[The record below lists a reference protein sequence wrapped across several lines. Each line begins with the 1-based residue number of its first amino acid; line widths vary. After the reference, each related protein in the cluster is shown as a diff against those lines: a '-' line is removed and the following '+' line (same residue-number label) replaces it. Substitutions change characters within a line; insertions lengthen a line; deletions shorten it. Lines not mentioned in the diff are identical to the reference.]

1 MKATI
6 FQITLTFLFL
16 FTAIP
21 TMAENP
27 LLGVGGISAN
37 SPRALQLSLIFEEGL
52 LATMEQ
58 TGSFALV
65 NTQLLKSE
73 LVRFN
78 CLEEKCML
86 RFAADSGMNLF
97 ITGDID
103 DRGDEIILNMSAYG
117 MDFPFSSKMFYHYKI
132 SIPVSGAVGA
142 REYAYIVEE
151 HVARF
156 AAGTLRRWE
165 YPTAFKI
172 ENGSITV
179 AGQAIPD
186 GDYAIYRKGKNDIP
200 AVSNKAGSV
209 KVKNGKITALDYADI
224 SAGDFILLTSKEQA
238 TPLEANY
245 YGRKKEVV
253 FANTTWDEKLYM
265 AVFMPLGSAAMPFV
279 SPVMGYFMSADWP
292 GLAMWSVNAIPYI
305 CVEASAFI
313 NRPST
318 YKDDGRD
325 ISKVAKTNYYFA
337 WYMLLSGGGSLF
349 IDAFANQYLKNASMY
364 VGGPQ
369 SYMGSDFLTGYLALT
384 TAGGGH
390 FYKGYRSWGY
400 AYFHASNLLVYGMLW
415 QFSASERMGS
425 DGVYHKGSISKKRG
439 YVFAGV
445 LGALKLTEFIHA
457 LMLPYR
463 IQNGTEIA
471 SEEPFSIMPAFVA
484 GYDGTPGLGL
494 QFSLQF

>member
-1 MKATI
+1 MMKATI

-16 FTAIP
+16 FTVIP
-21 TMAENP
+21 AMAENP

-117 MDFPFSSKMFYHYKI
+117 MDFPFNSKMFYHYKI

-156 AAGTLRRWE
+156 AAGTLRRWK
-165 YPTAFKI
+165 YPTAKI
-172 ENGSITV
+172 EDSNMTV
-179 AGQAIPD
+179 YDQAI
-186 GDYAIYRKGKNDIP
+186 
-200 AVSNKAGSV
+200 
-209 KVKNGKITALDYADI
+209 AL
-224 SAGDFILLTSKEQA
+224 E
-238 TPLEANY
+238 ENY
-245 YGRKKEVV
+245 YGRKKEIV
-253 FANTTWDEKLYM
+253 FANTSWDEKLYM
-265 AVFMPLGSAAMPFV
+265 AVFMPLGSATMPFV

-305 CVEASAFI
+305 CVEASGFL

-369 SYMGSDFLTGYLALT
+369 PYMGSDFLTGYLALT

-471 SEEPFSIMPAFVA
+471 NEEPFSIMPAFLA
-484 GYDGTPGLGL
+484 GEGGTPGLGL